1 LPHLAH
7 YRMRFGAM
15 SILLKSAILMNT
27 GLTWSSLNAIH
38 TFFMPI
44 HIIVMLKI
52 NRSNNGAA
60 ANATDVKFC
69 GVIWTSVFAS
79 HVCIENGAG
88 SVLNGF

>member
-1 LPHLAH
+1 
-7 YRMRFGAM
+7 MRFGTM
-15 SILLKSAILMNT
+15 SVLLKSAILMNT

-60 ANATDVKFC
+60 ANTTNVKFC
-69 GVIWTSVFAS
+69 GVIRASVFAS
-79 HVCIENGAG
+79 HICVKNGA
-88 SVLNGF
+88 SSIVNAF